1 MNFDKL
7 QQQWQK
13 EEVSTPEISLE
24 HQHKINNPLQK
35 IRKNMKMEIWLNIFS
50 LILLIPLSKV
60 FSENPF
66 LRWTMMMVFF
76 FIIFFFT
83 FKFYLFYI
91 KTKDYS
97 IDTLNNLLEIKFELR
112 TLKELYQAYYVSSI
126 PFFMGMLFLFLG
138 QHDFFKYEDL
148 IMHYAPF
155 IVFFSI
161 VALVIGIGVW
171 WFENYY
177 GKYINQIE
185 NILNELK

>member
-1 MNFDKL
+1 MNFDEL

-13 EEVSTPEISLE
+13 EEVSAPEISLE

-35 IRKNMKMEIWLNIFS
+35 IRKNMKMEIWLNVFS

-126 PFFMGMLFLFLG
+126 PFFMEMLFLFLD

>member
-7 QQQWQK
+7 QEQWQK

-83 FKFYLFYI
+83 FKFYLF
-91 KTKDYS
+91 
-97 IDTLNNLLEIKFELR
+97 
-112 TLKELYQAYYVSSI
+112 
-126 PFFMGMLFLFLG
+126 
-138 QHDFFKYEDL
+138 
-148 IMHYAPF
+148 
-155 IVFFSI
+155 
-161 VALVIGIGVW
+161 
-171 WFENYY
+171 
-177 GKYINQIE
+177 
-185 NILNELK
+185 

>member
-1 MNFDKL
+1 
-7 QQQWQK
+7 
-13 EEVSTPEISLE
+13 
-24 HQHKINNPLQK
+24 
-35 IRKNMKMEIWLNIFS
+35 MKMEIWLNIFS

-112 TLKELYQAYYVSSI
+112 TLKELYNIAEEHPDIVQELTMLANAHKASLKIAKSI
-126 PFFMGMLFLFLG
+126 FD
-138 QHDFFKYEDL
+138 QK
-148 IMHYAPF
+148 
-155 IVFFSI
+155 
-161 VALVIGIGVW
+161 
-171 WFENYY
+171 
-177 GKYINQIE
+177 
-185 NILNELK
+185 

>member
-13 EEVSTPEISLE
+13 EEVSAPEISLE

-83 FKFYLFYI
+83 FKFYLFYDI
-91 KTKDYS
+91 FPHLDNFHIRIRRSFCLSFY
-97 IDTLNNLLEIKFELR
+97 L
-112 TLKELYQAYYVSSI
+112 
-126 PFFMGMLFLFLG
+126 
-138 QHDFFKYEDL
+138 
-148 IMHYAPF
+148 
-155 IVFFSI
+155 
-161 VALVIGIGVW
+161 
-171 WFENYY
+171 
-177 GKYINQIE
+177 
-185 NILNELK
+185 

>member
-1 MNFDKL
+1 MNFDEL

-13 EEVSTPEISLE
+13 EEVSAPEISLE

>member
-13 EEVSTPEISLE
+13 EEVSAPEISLE

-138 QHDFFKYEDL
+138 KHDFFFFFDL

>member
-7 QQQWQK
+7 QEQWQK

-24 HQHKINNPLQK
+24 HQNKINNPLQK

-138 QHDFFKYEDL
+138 KHDFFKYEDL

-185 NILNELK
+185 NVLNELK